1 MNFFG
6 VTFDLLS
13 GFIGWEFIGLFSF
26 FLISYFWYRFVSL
39 KFGFKSFF
47 IGKLGDLFF
56 FFSFILTVLLNG
68 FFFEC
73 FCFLNF
79 FCVDFFFICYFLF
92 FLLICGCSKSS
103 QFGLHIWLPDAMEG
117 PIPVSALIHAAT
129 LVVCGIIL
137 LSFVFLCWDFWF
149 CYFFIII
156 LWCCFLVL
164 VMGLCCFMNFD
175 LKRYV
180 AYSTI
185 LQISFA
191 LFLCLLLDL
200 FVGFFLFIYHMI

>member
-1 MNFFG
+1 MLFFWF
-6 VTFDLLS
+6 VYDFLLAILCIW
-13 GFIGWEFIGLFSF
+13 FIYWFFLSLYLLFVCYFLYFAWGF
-26 FLISYFWYRFVSL
+26 FLIFY
-39 KFGFKSFF
+39 
-47 IGKLGDLFF
+47 LGDLFF
-56 FFSFILTVLLNG
+56 FFSFVCTICMNG
-68 FFFEC
+68 FFFES

-79 FCVDFFFICYFLF
+79 FCIDFFYILYFLF
-92 FLLICGCSKSS
+92 CLLICGCSKSS

-129 LVVCGIIL
+129 LVVCGILL
-137 LSFVFLCWDFWF
+137 LSFVFLLWDFWF
-149 CYFFIII
+149 CYFFILI

-191 LFLCLLLDL
+191 LFLCLLLDI
-200 FVGFFLFIYHMI
+200 FIGFFLFIYHYV